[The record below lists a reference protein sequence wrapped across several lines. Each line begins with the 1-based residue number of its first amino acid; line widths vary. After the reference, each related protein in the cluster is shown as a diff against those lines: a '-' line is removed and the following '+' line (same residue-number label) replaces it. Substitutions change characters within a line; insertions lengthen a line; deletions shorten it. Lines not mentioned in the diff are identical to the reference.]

1 MNTYYKKTK
10 KDYKNQYQI
19 VTISKVEKKKQNNIT
34 VITKK
39 DCKNKD
45 EINIEN
51 YLINKKIEN
60 GEYRRHRYRNI
71 PERDKE
77 NVREYQKNY
86 CKTMKILLQKH
97 SFFVYHMK
105 DR

>member
-45 EINIEN
+45 EINIDN

-97 SFFVYHMK
+97 SFFVHHMK